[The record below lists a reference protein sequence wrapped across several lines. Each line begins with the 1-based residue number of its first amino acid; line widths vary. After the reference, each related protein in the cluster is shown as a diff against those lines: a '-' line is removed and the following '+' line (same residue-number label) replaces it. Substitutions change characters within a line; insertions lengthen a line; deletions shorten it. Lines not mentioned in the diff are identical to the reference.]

1 MDRAEFAREEA
12 QAAGLPDCAEWR
24 AFDHAARCAE
34 LDAGAL
40 KLIEAAGLSL
50 DLSMQ
55 RQSPA
60 LEAAGLACCAPAACR
75 GRCRRCSRA
84 RR

>member
-12 QAAGLPDCAEWR
+12 RRGLLDCAEWR

-60 LEAAGLACCAPAACR
+60 LEAAGWPAAPAACR